1 MKTELLASGEIEK
14 ASLILKAGGLV
25 ALPTET
31 VYGLAGNALSSETL
45 LKIFQAKDRPHFDPL
60 IVHLPETVLD
70 SPEGAVSFL
79 VRTGILSHEL
89 EQDGWKEL
97 LNPLFR
103 RFWPGP
109 LTLVL
114 PKGPVIPDEAT
125 SGNSRVGIRV
135 PKHPV
140 FQAVLKHSGLPLAAP
155 SANRFGRISPTRA
168 VHALSELDGRIE
180 AVLDGGPCEVGLES
194 TIVGLTLVN
203 GGFEGSLLRP
213 GKISK
218 AELEAELGLFLS
230 VSTGLGEA
238 NRILLAPGMLD
249 QHYAPTKPLL
259 LVPGTFGDL
268 ESIRSLIQDKGLTG
282 RGAFLCL
289 YPSGAARF
297 PSRERIEILAPDSKL
312 ETAAKSLFATLRL
325 LDEAEEI
332 DFIVAECPENRDQG
346 IAAALSDR
354 LNRASVNKPLLG
366 R

>member
-1 MKTELLASGEIEK
+1 MKTELLPSGEIEK
-14 ASLILKAGGLV
+14 ASWILKAGGLV

-31 VYGLAGNALSSETL
+31 VYGLAGNALSRESL
-45 LKIFQAKDRPHFDPL
+45 LRIFHAKDRPHFDPL

-70 SPEGAVSFL
+70 SPDGTVSSL
-79 VRTGILSHEL
+79 VRTGILSDEL
-89 EQDGWKEL
+89 EQKGWKEL
-97 LNPLFR
+97 LNPLLH

-114 PKGPVIPDEAT
+114 PKGPAIPDEAT
-125 SGNSRVGIRV
+125 SGNSRVGIRI

-140 FQAVLKHSGLPLAAP
+140 FQAVLKHCGLPLAAP

-168 VHALSELDGRIE
+168 VHVLSELDGRIE
-180 AVLDGGPCEVGLES
+180 AVLDGGACEVGLES
-194 TIVGLTLVN
+194 TIVGLARVE

-213 GKISK
+213 GKVSK
-218 AELEAELGLFLS
+218 AELEAALGLSLS

-238 NRILLAPGMLD
+238 NRSLLAPGMLD

-259 LVPGTFGDL
+259 LVPGTFGNPETL
-268 ESIRSLIQDKGLTG
+268 RSLIEEAGLTG

-289 YPSGAARF
+289 YPSGAGRL
-297 PSRERIEILAPDSKL
+297 PSPGRIEILAPDSKL
-312 ETAAKSLFATLRL
+312 ETAAKNLFAKLRS

-332 DFIVAECPENRDQG
+332 DFIVAECPENREQG

-354 LNRASVNKPLLG
+354 LNRASVNKPLNRL
-366 R
+366 